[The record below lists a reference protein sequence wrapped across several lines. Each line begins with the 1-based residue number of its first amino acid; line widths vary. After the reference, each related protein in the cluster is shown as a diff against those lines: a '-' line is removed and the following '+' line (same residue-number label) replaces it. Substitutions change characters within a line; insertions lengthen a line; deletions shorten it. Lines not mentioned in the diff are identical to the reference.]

1 MPPLLKK
8 HKMTLPPYPKN
19 SEDAWAGLTLDQIRM
34 QRAIVQ
40 ARMEIQKYKMYAQ
53 YQGVRERVP
62 LLGSGSSLLS
72 RVTGAFSWAEYAF
85 MGFKL
90 VRMITPLFRKRR
102 K

>member
-1 MPPLLKK
+1 
-8 HKMTLPPYPKN
+8 MTLPPYPKN
-19 SEDAWAGLTLDQIRM
+19 SEDEWPGLTLDQIRM

-62 LLGSGSSLLS
+62 MLGGGSSLLS

-90 VRMITPLFRKRR
+90 VRTIAPLFRKR
-102 K
+102 KK